1 MSYYAQKGDFYNG
14 GASGYYQGD
23 PFFGALLARALP
35 VVAGFFK
42 RKAPQMIQAAG
53 PIAARVAGAVGRAV
67 SRHPVLSAA
76 GAAGTIGVLGGVG
89 ATRMS
94 GAGTNALGGRGMHMI
109 ARGPHAGQATK
120 NRRMHVTNV
129 KALRRAIRRAHG
141 FEKLARKVMGFSSPH
156 KPKGRAYFKRKTR
169 AR

>member
-1 MSYYAQKGDFYNG
+1 MSYYMQRGDFYTG
-14 GASGYYQGD
+14 GRTGYYQGD
-23 PFFGALLARALP
+23 PFFGALLGKAASFLIP
-35 VVAGFFK
+35 KVVGMFK
-42 RKAPQMIQAAG
+42 GGGATKVLASAG
-53 PIAARVAGAVGRAV
+53 PAIASIGRRVGIAVAK
-67 SRHPVLSAA
+67 HPVLSAA

-94 GAGTNALGGRGMHMI
+94 GAGTNALGGRHTRMVG
-109 ARGPHAGQATK
+109 APGRRG
-120 NRRMHVTNV
+120 RRMHVTNV

-156 KPKGRAYFKRKTR
+156 KPKGRAYFKRKAR